1 MTYVFEENYGEVRIM
16 PNWKDYHQASK
27 ERGSLAF
34 ELYLVESSPA
44 MPPEQ
49 MVKILPDHLAY
60 QGEMESQGKL
70 FLAGPLSDASGEE
83 MSGGGMIVYNASSL
97 EEARKITENDPMHS
111 RGGRTFTIR
120 RWLINEGSLSLNV
133 KFSAQKASLN

>member
-1 MTYVFEENYGEVRIM
+1 M
-16 PNWKDYHQASK
+16 PKWKDYRQTSK

-34 ELYLVESSPA
+34 ELYIVESKPA

-49 MVKILPDHLAY
+49 MMEIVPDHLAY
-60 QGEMESQGKL
+60 QGDMESKGKL
-70 FLAGPLSDASGEE
+70 FLAGPLSDATGEE

-97 EEARKITENDPMHS
+97 EEARKITEDDPMHA

-133 KFSAQKASLN
+133 KFSAQKASLE

>member
-1 MTYVFEENYGEVRIM
+1 M
-16 PNWKDYHQASK
+16 PKWKDYRQTSK

-34 ELYLVESSPA
+34 ELYIVESTPA

-49 MVKILPDHLAY
+49 MMEILPAHLVY
-60 QGEMESQGKL
+60 QGDMELQGKL

-83 MSGGGMIVYNASSL
+83 MKGSGMIVYNASSL
-97 EEARKITENDPMHS
+97 EEARQITENDPMHA

-133 KFSAQKASLN
+133 KFSAQKTSLN

>member
-1 MTYVFEENYGEVRIM
+1 MFCGKYGEFHIM
-16 PNWKDYHQASK
+16 PKWKDYRQSSK

-34 ELYLVESSPA
+34 ELYIVESTPA
-44 MPPEQ
+44 KPPEQ
-49 MVKILPDHLAY
+49 MIEILPDHLAY

-70 FLAGPLSDASGEE
+70 FLAGPLSDASGDE

-97 EEARKITENDPMHS
+97 EEATQITESDPMHA

-120 RWLINEGSLSLNV
+120 RWLINEGSLSLSVNL
-133 KFSAQKASLN
+133 SAQKVSLK